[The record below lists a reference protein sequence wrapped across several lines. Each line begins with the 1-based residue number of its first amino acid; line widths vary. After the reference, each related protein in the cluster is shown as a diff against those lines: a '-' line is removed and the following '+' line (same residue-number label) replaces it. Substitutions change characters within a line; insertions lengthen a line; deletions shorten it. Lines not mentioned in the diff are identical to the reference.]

1 MEKQQSNTSEFT
13 PSGKGLGAGAHLA
26 PALNRLPEVVKR
38 VHFMGVCGTGMAS
51 LAGLLKTRGYEV
63 TGSDQHVYPPISD
76 LLKTLSIP
84 LRDGY
89 DARHLHSP
97 TPDLVIVGN
106 VITRENPE
114 AVALGQA
121 GIPYLS
127 FPQGLRH
134 FALEGRRSV
143 VVSGTHGKT
152 TTASLVAWILQQGG
166 EEPGFMIGGIPRNF
180 RRNFREG
187 KGPFFVV
194 EGDEYDTA
202 FFDKGPKFV
211 HYNPWAV
218 IVSGIEFDHADIYRD
233 LAHVVAGFRKLLD
246 LIPRGGMLI
255 ANGDDSVLRQELKRV
270 RCPALTYGLGARN
283 DWTLRFSGYEK
294 NMTHLEI
301 LPPDGPPL
309 SIETPMYGE
318 HNLSN
323 LLSATALA
331 HHLNIS
337 RSCIQG
343 ALRSFMGARR
353 RLEVLGR
360 KHGVWILD
368 DFAHHPTAV
377 RKTVQAVRERHP
389 GRRLIVV
396 FEPRSNSSR
405 RNVFQSQYAGA
416 FAGADRVLIPRPP
429 LMEKIPASQRFSS
442 ERLVKDL
449 LDQGLSASYH
459 PGTDELLESLIEI
472 VTSGDLVLFMS
483 NGGFDN
489 LPRRLLGRI

>member
-1 MEKQQSNTSEFT
+1 MENQQPNTSEFT
-13 PSGKGLGAGAHLA
+13 LSGKTLGAGAHLA
-26 PALNRLPEVVKR
+26 PELNRLPEVVKR

-63 TGSDQHVYPPISD
+63 TGSDQHVYPPMSD

-89 DARHLHSP
+89 DASHLHSP

-114 AVALGQA
+114 AVALGKA

-127 FPQGLRH
+127 FPQGPRH

-152 TTASLVAWILQQGG
+152 TTASLVAWILQQAG
-166 EEPGFMIGGIPRNF
+166 EDPGFMIGGIPRNF
-180 RRNFREG
+180 RRNFRQG

-233 LAHVVAGFRKLLD
+233 LAHVVASFRKLLD

-255 ANGDDSVLRQELKRV
+255 ANGDDPVLRQELKRV

-301 LPPDGPPL
+301 LPPDGPPIP
-309 SIETPMYGE
+309 IETPMYGE

-323 LLSATALA
+323 LLSATALS
-331 HHLNIS
+331 HHLNIPRS
-337 RSCIQG
+337 RIQG
-343 ALRSFMGARR
+343 ALHSFMGVRR
-353 RLEVLGR
+353 RLEVVGR
-360 KHGVWILD
+360 KRGVWILD

-405 RNVFQSQYAGA
+405 RNIFQSQYAGA
-416 FAGADRVLIPRPP
+416 FAGADRVLVPRPP

-472 VTSGDLVLFMS
+472 VGSGDLVLFMS

-489 LPRRLLGRI
+489 LPRRLLERI